1 MPHYDFILA
10 GGGAAGLS
18 LALHLLRSP
27 LAGRSILIVDK
38 DAKDQDDR
46 TWGYWSAQPT
56 IFDEIVHRSWDR
68 LAFAGQAPGGQ
79 IFSQEVGLNSYRYQ
93 MIRGLDFYRFTRQ
106 EIASHPNVEFRQGN
120 VSRLEDGDAGARVFV
135 DSQIISAGWV
145 FDSIYRPGSR
155 RSRPGRGHD
164 LKLLFKGWA
173 IETSQPAFD
182 PGAVT
187 LMDFRTP
194 QNHDVRFFYLLP
206 YSSHRAL
213 VEYTLFT
220 TQRPS
225 RDEYEQALRS
235 YIREILGIQH
245 FDLLNEESGC
255 LPLTASTLPRRA
267 GKHILTTGAKA
278 GLLKPTTGYAFT
290 RIQRDS
296 AAIVNSLVQK
306 GHPFDIPGSA
316 QIYSAMDAILLDIM
330 RHQGDEIKPVFG
342 ALFQNN
348 PIERILRF
356 LDEDASPL
364 EIGAIIASLP
374 PGLFLRTLA
383 RSAQLRQQ
391 LWESLLPWDT
401 SQPANRIPH
410 RHPELSKS
418 PSSS

>member
-27 LAGRSILIVDK
+27 LANRSILIVDK
-38 DAKDQDDR
+38 DTKDQDDR
-46 TWGYWSAQPT
+46 TWGFWSNEPT
-56 IFDEIVHRSWDR
+56 LFEEIVYRSWDR
-68 LAFAGQAPGGQ
+68 LAFAGQIPGGQ
-79 IFSQEVGLNSYRYQ
+79 TFSQQANLNTYRYQ
-93 MIRGLDFYRFTRQ
+93 MIRGLDFYRFARQ
-106 EIASHPNVEFRQGN
+106 EIASHPNVEFHHGN
-120 VSRLEDGDAGARVFV
+120 VSRLEDGNAGASVIV
-135 DSQIISAGWV
+135 DGQAISAHWV

-155 RSRPGRGHD
+155 RSRPGRSHD
-164 LKLLFKGWA
+164 LKLLFKGWE
-173 IETSQPAFD
+173 IETIEAAFD
-182 PGAVT
+182 PSAVT

-194 QNHDVRFFYLLP
+194 QNNDVRFFYILP

-220 TQRPS
+220 TQRP
-225 RDEYEQALRS
+225 RHDAYGHALRA
-235 YIREILGIQH
+235 YIREVLGIQH
-245 FDLLNEESGC
+245 FELLNEEGGC
-255 LPLTASTLPRRA
+255 LPVTAQTPSRRV

-296 AAIVNSLVQK
+296 AAIVKSLIQK

-316 QIYSAMDAILLDIM
+316 QIYPAMDTILLDIM
-330 RHQGDEIKPVFG
+330 QRQGDQIKPVFG

-356 LDEDASPL
+356 LDEEASPL

-383 RSAQLRQQ
+383 RSRQLRQQ
-391 LWESLLPWDT
+391 LWEAFLPWSTPILGDH
-401 SQPANRIPH
+401 APH

-418 PSSS
+418 PS